1 MFNAFVL
8 MQFWNLFNAKGWGR
22 GGSVFPT
29 LGNNPSF
36 LIVAGAI
43 LIGQVLL
50 IQFGGS
56 VFRTVPLDFA
66 DWAILLAATSAVF
79 WTGEA
84 WRIFGSRPTTS
95 TGDVVVATTTERLRR
110 P

>member
-1 MFNAFVL
+1 LVFNAFVL
-8 MQFWNLFNAKGWGR
+8 LQFWNLFNAKGWGR
-22 GGSVFPT
+22 RGSVLPT

-43 LIGQVLL
+43 LIGQIVLV
-50 IQFGGS
+50 QFGGS

-66 DWAILLAATSAVF
+66 DWAILLATTSAVF
-79 WTGEA
+79 WIGEVL
-84 WRIFGSRPTTS
+84 RIFRSRS
-95 TGDVVVATTTERLRR
+95 TIST